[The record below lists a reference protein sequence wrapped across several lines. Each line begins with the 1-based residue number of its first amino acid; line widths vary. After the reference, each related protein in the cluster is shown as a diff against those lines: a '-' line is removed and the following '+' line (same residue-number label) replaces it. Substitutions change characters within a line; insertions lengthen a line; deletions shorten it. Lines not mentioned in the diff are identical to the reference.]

1 MSTSQFPW
9 ISYSHLNLSLFLNGI
24 LDNPTK
30 LPLPLVLLFKHI
42 ASISSQIVTL
52 KTWNSPFI
60 SLLTYSPQLQ
70 HIQVPSIQLFK
81 TYLSPSAFLH
91 LYHHYHSPSI
101 SCLDSCNTFLTYT
114 DKVFSFV
121 QSNVFMI
128 LFRDVISVLELGVL
142 QTKSTGSYKDLYN
155 I

>member
-9 ISYSHLNLSLFLNGI
+9 ISYSRLNLSLFLNGI

-30 LPLPLVLLFKHI
+30 LPLPLVLLFEHI
-42 ASISSQIVTL
+42 ASISSQIVTQNL
-52 KTWNSPFI
+52 EFTLHFSSNLFTSITAHTSPV
-60 SLLTYSPQLQ
+60 SST
-70 HIQVPSIQLFK
+70 FK

-91 LYHHYHSPSI
+91 LYHRYHSPSI
-101 SCLDSCNTFLTYT
+101 SYLDSCNTFLTYT

-128 LFRDVISVLELGVL
+128 LFRDVISVLELGIL